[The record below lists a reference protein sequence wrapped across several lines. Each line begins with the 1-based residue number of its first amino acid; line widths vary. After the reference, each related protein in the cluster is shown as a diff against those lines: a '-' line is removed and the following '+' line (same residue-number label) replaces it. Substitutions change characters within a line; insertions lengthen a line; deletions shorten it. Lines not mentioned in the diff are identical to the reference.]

1 MAFSMFLRTSGCQS
15 RMFTQQAMRLATQP
29 AITQRMISSSLP
41 VRNIMKDT
49 KTTPI
54 LNAIR
59 SFRTSCVRRSAEKVE
74 DHSRLWVIERVV
86 SAALVP
92 LIPLAL
98 MMPNKLFDS
107 LLAILITAHSFWG
120 MEAMVVE
127 YIRVLLF
134 GHVIPK
140 IMMLLVYF
148 LTATMLGGL
157 FYLNFND
164 IGVSRA
170 FWRIWKNMKSK
181 NAK

>member
-1 MAFSMFLRTSGCQS
+1 
-15 RMFTQQAMRLATQP
+15 
-29 AITQRMISSSLP
+29 
-41 VRNIMKDT
+41 
-49 KTTPI
+49 
-54 LNAIR
+54 
-59 SFRTSCVRRSAEKVE
+59 
-74 DHSRLWVIERVV
+74 
-86 SAALVP
+86 
-92 LIPLAL
+92 
-98 MMPNKLFDS
+98 
-107 LLAILITAHSFWG
+107 